1 MALGDGE
8 KKVTP
13 SERKNLIII
22 RRSIVAAR
30 HIKKG
35 EILTESNLA
44 AKRPGTG
51 ISVARWDDVIGQKAK
66 RDFEEEE
73 LIEV

>member
-1 MALGDGE
+1 MA
-8 KKVTP
+8 
-13 SERKNLIII
+13 S
-22 RRSIVAAR
+22 R

-35 EILTESNLA
+35 ETFTEGNLA

-51 ISVARWDDVIGQKAK
+51 ISPIRWDEVIGRKAK